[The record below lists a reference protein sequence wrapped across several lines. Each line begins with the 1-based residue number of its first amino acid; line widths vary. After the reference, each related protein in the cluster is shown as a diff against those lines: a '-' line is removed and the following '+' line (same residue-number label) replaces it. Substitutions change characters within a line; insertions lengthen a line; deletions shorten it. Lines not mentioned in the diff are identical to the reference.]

1 MHKYKSKPILI
12 KTKRIMEKLLFG
24 TREQAQAYA
33 ESNDWLTD
41 TMPVAVNLSGFEG
54 RDGAPDTFSGE
65 TNALVARAEKDK
77 IVAYLAYWE

>member
-1 MHKYKSKPILI
+1 
-12 KTKRIMEKLLFG
+12 MEKLLFG

-41 TMPVAVNLSGFEG
+41 TMPVAVNLTGFDG

-65 TNALVARAEKDK
+65 TNALIARDADDI